1 MLFPSLT
8 GPSHRSSSLAA
19 ADMPASAGRDT
30 SPWLRFTWAC
40 DKVPAI
46 PVPSTVAGDL
56 IRPASREEAE
66 QVVKV
71 ILLSFSMDST
81 WNDSL
86 SKVEEY
92 ITASV
97 ARLFNEEDPLC
108 LVIPKGN
115 RIIAASLL
123 DQESG
128 AVSNLVSG
136 PSVLMEYRNRG
147 IGSRLLHASL
157 AALRDRGLVSA
168 TGITRTRTTAAL
180 HVYPKFGGKGEAVQ
194 FSAPAE
200 SRPKVG
206 ESKS

>member
-1 MLFPSLT
+1 
-8 GPSHRSSSLAA
+8 
-19 ADMPASAGRDT
+19 MPASAGRDT

-40 DKVPAI
+40 DKVPAV
-46 PVPSTVAGDL
+46 PVVGDL

-123 DQESG
+123 DPESG
-128 AVSNLVSG
+128 AVSSLVSG

-157 AALRDRGLVSA
+157 AALRDRGLSSA

-180 HVYPKFGGKGEAVQ
+180 HVYPKFGGIGEAVQ
-194 FSAPAE
+194 FSSSSD
-200 SRPKVG
+200 SRHQVG

>member
-1 MLFPSLT
+1 
-8 GPSHRSSSLAA
+8 
-19 ADMPASAGRDT
+19 MPASAGRDT

-40 DKVPAI
+40 DKVPE
-46 PVPSTVAGDL
+46 VPVAGDL

-71 ILLSFSMDST
+71 IMLSFSMDST

-86 SKVEEY
+86 SKAEEY

-97 ARLFNEEDPLC
+97 ARLFNEEEPLC

-123 DQESG
+123 DPESG

-157 AALRDRGLVSA
+157 AALRDRGLSSA
-168 TGITRTRTTAAL
+168 TGITRARTTAAL
-180 HVYPKFGGKGEAVQ
+180 HVYPKFGGIGEAVQ
-194 FSAPAE
+194 FSSSSD
-200 SRPKVG
+200 SRHQVG

>member
-1 MLFPSLT
+1 MLFPSLN
-8 GPSHRSSSLAA
+8 GPSCRSTSLAA
-19 ADMPASAGRDT
+19 ADMPASAGRDV
-30 SPWLRFTWAC
+30 SPWIRFTWAC
-40 DKVPAI
+40 DKVPAA
-46 PVPSTVAGDL
+46 VAGGDGDL

-66 QVVKV
+66 QIVKV
-71 ILLSFSMDST
+71 IMLSFSMDST

-86 SKVEEY
+86 SKAEEY

-97 ARLFNEEDPLC
+97 ARLFNEEEPLC

-123 DQESG
+123 DPESG

-136 PSVLMEYRNRG
+136 PSVLTEYRNRG

-157 AALRDRGLVSA
+157 AALRDRGLSTA
-168 TGITRTRTTAAL
+168 TGITRARTTASL
-180 HVYPKFGGKGEAVQ
+180 HVYPKFGGIGEAVQ
-194 FSAPAE
+194 FSSSPD
-200 SRPKVG
+200 SRHQVG